1 MNYQEKSRF
10 GIIIKLIS
18 AAGGIIVGFII
29 CRFIFTP
36 FRMPDS
42 SMAPNLR
49 SGDML
54 LILKH
59 TTPKRGDIVLIES
72 PVEAGRVLIK
82 RVVAAEGDTVE
93 IKNKAFLI
101 NNAAFDF
108 RWKTTSSDTRIFPM
122 SFTFRDNMP
131 AVKLS
136 RDQYFVLND
145 DLDRGFD
152 SRTLGVIPG
161 NLVIGRVVY
170 KY

>member
-10 GIIIKLIS
+10 GIIIKIIS
-18 AAGGIIVGFII
+18 AAGGIIAGFII
-29 CRFIFTP
+29 CRFFFMP

-42 SMAPNLR
+42 SMEPNLR
-49 SGDML
+49 AGEML
-54 LILKH
+54 FILKH
-59 TTPKRGDIVLIES
+59 ATPKRGDIVFIES
-72 PVEAGRVLIK
+72 PVEAGRGLIR

-93 IKNKAFLI
+93 IKNKIFLI
-101 NNAAFDF
+101 NNTAFDF
-108 RWKTTSSDTRIFPM
+108 RWKTKSSDKRIFPM
-122 SFTFRDNMP
+122 NFTFRDNMP

-136 RDQYFVLND
+136 RNQYFVLND

-161 NLVIGRVVY
+161 GLVIGRVIY